1 MSLGKPLAL
10 WAGLHFSTGNG
21 VVTWLHGYI
30 VTAKQGSSCF
40 LRPGH
45 IVTMSPIEGPG
56 GSVIWVELV
65 PSLPGSGTV
74 ESRRAPPSEKASRTL
89 PF

>member
-1 MSLGKPLAL
+1 MMLARNCYCYQMSLGKPLAL

-56 GSVIWVELV
+56 GECYL
-65 PSLPGSGTV
+65 G
-74 ESRRAPPSEKASRTL
+74 
-89 PF
+89 